1 MADNVELLQH
11 EINRF
16 GVVTVTDAVMYDV
29 LSGAPVLKLDT
40 LKISNISS
48 ESQNKQ
54 IKGGQSADMLLYYA
68 YGRSVNVEF
77 QDALIS
83 DKSMR
88 ELWGAELNASA
99 FDLNKVDRLEVVG
112 GKVILTYTPKVPAD
126 IIVLNVTAGTE
137 VAAIN
142 RSLSGKQLTIN
153 SGAADG
159 DTVEVYYVYTS
170 TEALG
175 YNLVETIEGK
185 LVPASTAKVV
195 TLAHAPVPGAKFLA
209 INVTKDTIITEEALA
224 GLSGSTVTFLVGST
238 TVDFSDDLEF
248 IYEYADGVATG
259 YQPTEIILKSTS
271 FPKTVKFIGTSFVL
285 EQRTGQKV
293 AIELEIPKL
302 KLDGAFTLTME
313 AEGDASVFDFRGMA
327 LINDKK
333 ELLKIKKIGYID

>member
-16 GVVTVTDAVMYDV
+16 GVVTVTDAVMYDI

-54 IKGGQSADMLLYYA
+54 IKGGQFADMLLYYA

-88 ELWGAELNASA
+88 ELWGAQLTATA
-99 FDLNKVDRLEVVG
+99 FDLHKVDRLEVVG
-112 GKVILTYTPKVPAD
+112 GKVLLTYTPKVPAD
-126 IIVLNVTAGTE
+126 IIVLNVTTGLE

-142 RSLSGKQLTIN
+142 RSLSGKELTITT
-153 SGAADG
+153 GASAG
-159 DTVEVYYVYTS
+159 DIIEVYYIYTS

-175 YNLVETIEGK
+175 YNLVEFVEGK
-185 LVPASTAKVV
+185 LVPADTAKVV
-195 TLAHAPVPGAKFLA
+195 TLAHAPVAGAKFVA
-209 INVTKDTIITEEALA
+209 INVTKDTDITAEAKAALA
-224 GLSGSTVTFLVGST
+224 GSTVTFAVGST
-238 TVDFSDDLEF
+238 TVDFGDDLEF
-248 IYEYADGVATG
+248 IYEYANGVASG
-259 YQPTEIILKSTS
+259 YQPTEMILKSTS
-271 FPKTVKFIGTSFVL
+271 FPKTVKFVGTSFVL
-285 EQRTGQKV
+285 EQKTGQKV
-293 AIELEIPKL
+293 GIELEIPKL

-313 AEGDASVFDFRGMA
+313 AEGDASVFDFKGMA
-327 LINDKK
+327 LINDKR
-333 ELLKIKKIGYID
+333 ELLKIRTIGYID

>member
-16 GVVTVTDAVMYDV
+16 GVVTVTDAVMYDI
-29 LSGAPVLKLDT
+29 LTGAPVLKLDT

-88 ELWGAELNASA
+88 ELWGAELTATA
-99 FDLNKVDRLEVVG
+99 FDLHKVDRLEVVD
-112 GKVILTYTPKVPAD
+112 GKVNLTYTPKTPAD
-126 IIVLNVTAGTE
+126 IIVLNITTGLE
-137 VAAIN
+137 IAAAN
-142 RSLSGKQLTIN
+142 RSLSGKALTIN
-153 SGAADG
+153 TGASAG
-159 DTVEVYYVYTS
+159 DIIEVYYVYTS

-175 YNLVETIEGK
+175 YTLIEHIEGLLIPDDTSK
-185 LVPASTAKVV
+185 TV
-195 TLAHAPVPGAKFLA
+195 TLAHTPVAGAKFVA
-209 INVTKDTIITEEALA
+209 INVTKDTDVTAEALA
-224 GLSGSTVTFLVGST
+224 ALNGDDVEFLVGST
-238 TVDFSDDLEF
+238 TVDFGDDIEF
-248 IYEYADGVATG
+248 IYEYANGTASG
-259 YQPTEIILKSTS
+259 YQPTEMILKSTS
-271 FPKTVKFIGTSFVL
+271 FPKTVKFVGTTFVL

-293 AIELEIPKL
+293 ALELEIPKL

-313 AEGDASVFDFRGMA
+313 AEGDASVFDFKGMA
-327 LINDKK
+327 LINNKK
-333 ELLKIKKIGYID
+333 ELLKIRTIGYID